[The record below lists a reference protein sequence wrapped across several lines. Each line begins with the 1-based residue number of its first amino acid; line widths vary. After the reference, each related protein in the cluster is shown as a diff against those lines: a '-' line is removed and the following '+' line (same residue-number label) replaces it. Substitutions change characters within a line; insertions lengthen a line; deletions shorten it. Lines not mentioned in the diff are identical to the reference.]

1 VLGSNGSVI
10 PRFKSQIEKRGP
22 ITVTHPDITRYFMT
36 IPEAVQLVMEAGAM
50 GQGGEIFLF
59 DMGKPVKIV
68 DLAINMIKLA
78 GLIPYEDIDLV
89 FTGLR
94 PGEKLYEELL
104 LSEEAMMETHHPKIK
119 ISQKVTYNFIYVNQI
134 IKDLI
139 ELNQEGNDYNVVK
152 KMKEIIPDYI
162 SNNSQYEDLDL
173 LVAN

>member
-1 VLGSNGSVI
+1 
-10 PRFKSQIEKRGP
+10 
-22 ITVTHPDITRYFMT
+22 MT

-50 GQGGEIFLF
+50 GKGGEIFLF
-59 DMGKPVKIV
+59 DMGKPIKIV

-78 GLIPYEDIDLV
+78 GLTPYSDIDIV

-104 LSEEAMMETHHPKIK
+104 LMEEEIMATHHPKIK
-119 ISQKVTYNFIYVNQI
+119 ISQKVAYNYLYVNQI

-139 ELNQEGNDYNVVK
+139 VLNNDGNDLNMVK

-162 SNNSQYEDLDL
+162 SNNSRYEELDL

>member
-1 VLGSNGSVI
+1 
-10 PRFKSQIEKRGP
+10 
-22 ITVTHPDITRYFMT
+22 
-36 IPEAVQLVMEAGAM
+36 
-50 GQGGEIFLF
+50 
-59 DMGKPVKIV
+59 
-68 DLAINMIKLA
+68 MIKLA